1 MLLALLS
8 AGEWIGVAAIG
19 VPLVFGFIAWLTRL
33 GNRTTALESDM
44 SDLKNDV
51 KEVRSEQ
58 RGFRDTLNRLGTTI
72 EVGFARIEEQIKT
85 LFRDQEKH

>member
-1 MLLALLS
+1 MLS
-8 AGEWIGVAAIG
+8 PGEWIGIAAM
-19 VPLVFGFIAWLTRL
+19 VLPVLLGFVAWLTRL
-33 GNRTTALESDM
+33 GNRTTALESETN
-44 SDLKNDV
+44 DLKNEV
-51 KEVRSEQ
+51 KEMRSEQ